1 MRQLCTLDNE
11 IQAQQFTAYLF
22 TLGISAA
29 VDADTSP
36 GDPPTTSW
44 IIWILEED
52 DLEQS
57 RKELEGFRENPEDS
71 RYSEAVEQAGQLLK
85 EEAEHKAR
93 VQNQQVDIQGRWR
106 NQAANSKRR
115 PLTMTL
121 LLVCGAVFFFSGFGE
136 KQDGAVM
143 QALQFIDLPAAKAA
157 GSPVDRYYSLKQGQ
171 VWRLV
176 TPIFIHLSLMHLV
189 FNMLWLYQLGSI
201 LESRYMPARFGLLVL
216 FTGIAGIVAQS
227 CMPEEWGG
235 SVLGGGMSGVVFGL
249 LGFLWVKSRYDPD
262 SGLVLNNNVFIFMMV
277 YLVLGFSGVLESFFG
292 LHIGNWAHAGGLVAG
307 MLSAFIS
314 IHRR

>member
-22 TLGISAA
+22 TLGIHAA
-29 VDADTSP
+29 VDADISP

-71 RYSEAVEQAGQLLK
+71 RYSEAVEQAGQLMK

-106 NQAANSKRR
+106 NQSANSRR
-115 PLTMTL
+115 RRLTITL
-121 LLVCGAVFFFSGFGE
+121 LMVCVAVFLFSGYGE
-136 KQDGAVM
+136 KQDGTVM
-143 QALQFIDLPAAKAA
+143 RALQFIDLPAAKAA
-157 GSPVDRYYSLKQGQ
+157 GSPDRYYSLKQGQ

-176 TPIFIHLSLMHLV
+176 TPIFIHLDLMHLV

-201 LESRYMPARFGLLVL
+201 LESRYTPARFGLLVL
-216 FTGIAGIVAQS
+216 FAGIAGVVAQS
-227 CMPEEWGG
+227 CMPFEWGG
-235 SVLGGGMSGVVFGL
+235 SILGGGMSGVVFGL

-262 SGLVLNNNVFIFMMV
+262 SGLMLNNNVFIFMMAW
-277 YLVLGFSGVLESFFG
+277 LVLGFSGILESAFG
-292 LHIGNWAHAGGLVAG
+292 WNIANWAHAGGLVAG

-314 IHRR
+314 IRRR